1 MRAGSLTERVV
12 LLEPVKSTPDA
23 SGALSLA
30 WREHAVSYA
39 EYRPGASFQQLSADE
54 LFGGHKAVFI
64 MRAKLVPHT
73 GWRLQHIGGELYKI
87 VAEPVVQRSLGM
99 QTITCERINQ

>member
-12 LLEPVKSTPDA
+12 LLEPVKAAADA
-23 SGALSLA
+23 GGYSSVQ
-30 WREHAVSYA
+30 WREHPVSYA
-39 EYRPGASFQQLSADE
+39 EYRPGNSYQQLSADE
-54 LFGGHKAVFI
+54 LFGAHKAVFI

-87 VAEPVVQRSLGM
+87 IAEPVVQRSLGM